1 MSGDLVRRALGFL
14 LRGRHAGEAKL
25 AWNHPAVTAEPV
37 NMRLTSD
44 WFEDGGVMPERT
56 AGPGVGANRSPP
68 LTWSAPPA
76 RTCEL
81 ALIVEDPDAPLRRP
95 VVHLLL
101 LGLSPDLRGLAPGE
115 LNGPAPGGGR
125 YGRGTFGRAGYSGPR
140 PLPGHGPHR
149 YVFQLLALDSPAGP
163 ADQLELAAWL
173 GAVSGR
179 VIGRARLTGVYRQ
192 E

>member
-1 MSGDLVRRALGFL
+1 VSGPLLRRALGVL
-14 LRGRHAGEAKL
+14 LKGRRAGEAKL
-25 AWNHPAVTAEPV
+25 AWNHPAVASAPV
-37 NMRLTSD
+37 NMTLASD
-44 WFEDGGVMPERT
+44 GFEDGGAMPERT

-76 RTCEL
+76 RTSEL

-101 LGLSPDLRGLAPGE
+101 LGLAPDLRGLAPGD

-125 YGRGTFGRAGYSGPR
+125 YGRGTFGGLGYSGPR

-149 YVFQLLALDSPAGP
+149 YVFQLLALDRPAGP

-173 GAVSGR
+173 GAVFGR
-179 VIGRARLTGVYRQ
+179 VIGRARLTGVYQQ